1 MRECINYGLKE
12 PELIEL
18 GVSFRVNVYRS
29 TELVR
34 EQNSLNNQSMKSNI
48 ESSKSNIE
56 DFKSNIES
64 LNQTLDKKRMT
75 EKQILNIKKLYEN
88 VGSNV
93 VFGRGRVSDILGCA
107 GSTATSL
114 IAKMK
119 SVGVVEVVT
128 GQGKEKYKF
137 K

>member
-48 ESSKSNIE
+48 ESS
-56 DFKSNIES
+56 KSNIES

-128 GQGKEKYKF
+128 GQGKGKYKF